1 MSRKSLVNAHAA
13 ASLAADLAVS
23 SAKSAIAALAD
34 ASQARV
40 LLGMA
45 LQEAQSQIE
54 QHNLQD
60 AQVACNE
67 LDLFITRI
75 QLALEALGPKEEIKP
90 IFGK

>member
-23 SAKSAIAALAD
+23 STKSAIAALAD
-34 ASQARV
+34 ASQARL

-45 LQEAQSQIE
+45 LEEAQSQIE
-54 QHNLQD
+54 QHKLQD
-60 AQVACNE
+60 AKAACNE

-75 QLALEALGPKEEIKP
+75 QLALDALDPNEEVKST
-90 IFGK
+90 FGK